1 MNPTPN
7 SPPFFLGNV
16 CMHRRVKDLAFAAR
30 VDQRDL
36 QRIVNRIEAGEPFYY
51 QKVIDSKPDKKRV
64 LHPPVRELKRI
75 QRGVLEAMRLTHPLR
90 AYQFGGVP
98 NRSHK
103 QNARQHQGNT
113 YCLRTDYKD
122 FFNQVGRKQVY
133 STLSKIGFYPDVA
146 RAITLLT
153 TNEGVL
159 PMGAPTST
167 YLAGLYLDVTIG
179 NELQGLI
186 DRGYKVSVFVDDIT
200 ISSQADFKNHS
211 EEMIQL
217 LSQVAI
223 LNRTKTT
230 YGRVDTIIT
239 GFKVRTNSTRKA

>member
-1 MNPTPN
+1 
-7 SPPFFLGNV
+7 
-16 CMHRRVKDLAFAAR
+16 MHRRVKDLAFAAR

-36 QRIVNRIEAGEPFYY
+36 QRLVNRIEAGELFYY
-51 QKVIDSKPDKKRV
+51 QKVIDSKPGKKRV
-64 LHPPVRELKRI
+64 LHPPVGELKRI

-90 AYQFGGVP
+90 VYQFGGVP
-98 NRSHK
+98 NRSPK

-122 FFNQVGRKQVY
+122 FFNHVGRKQVY
-133 STLSKIGFYPDVA
+133 STLSKIGFFPDVA

-167 YLAGLYLDVTIG
+167 YLAGLYLDVTVG
-179 NELQGLI
+179 DELQALI
-186 DRGYKVSVFVDDIT
+186 DKGYTVSVYVDDVT
-200 ISSQADFKNHS
+200 ISSQTDFKHHS
-211 EEMIQL
+211 EGMLQM
-217 LSQVAI
+217 LSRVAI

-230 YGRVDTIIT
+230 YGRLDTKIT